1 MMAFGFPVGL
11 YLKIRAISGGLD
23 LSKLD
28 LVGLCGIAKF
38 RISELKRTNNRT
50 CHL

>member
-1 MMAFGFPVGL
+1 MAFGFLLGL
-11 YLKIRAISGGLD
+11 YLKIIAISGGLD

-28 LVGLCGIAKF
+28 LIGLCGIAKF

-50 CHL
+50 CYL